1 MDIHEVLDEF
11 EEYVENSRKVPLVN
25 KILLDKEQLLD
36 YIDSI
41 RSDLPEEL
49 RQARWIAR
57 EREKM
62 LQEAREEAQRI
73 IEESKKE
80 VQQRAQE
87 SEIVKEA
94 QKQAE
99 NIIKDSKETAREL
112 GLNANDYA
120 NEVLD
125 KLEKNLEKA
134 LATIKEG
141 KEELQQNE

>member
-11 EEYVENSRKVPLVN
+11 EEYVENSTKVPFVN
-25 KILLDKEQLLD
+25 KIILDKEQLLD

-49 RQARWIAR
+49 RQAKWIAR
-57 EREKM
+57 ERERM
-62 LQEAREEAQRI
+62 LQEAKEEAQRI
-73 IEESKKE
+73 IDESKKE

-99 NIIKDSKETAREL
+99 NIIKDSQETAQEL
-112 GLNANDYA
+112 RLNANEYA
-120 NEVLD
+120 NDVLD

-134 LATIKEG
+134 LTAVKEG
-141 KEELQQNE
+141 REELRQNE